1 MNRSLAVGATV
12 ATLLVAGVGVALAAP
27 GIGAGS
33 THGFTIDFPTAS
45 GLVAGSDVLE
55 AGSKVGVISDIKPLQ
70 GDKAS
75 VTVSIESDHWPL
87 HQGLQA
93 DIRPK
98 SLLGEKYVDLHDGPA
113 KNPEYDTTKVLEA
126 PADSVPVELDQFV
139 NSLDTDTRSAL
150 RVLLN
155 DLGAGI
161 AGEGVD
167 LNQAI
172 KTGRDDLAH
181 LAVTGQTL
189 NNRDP
194 DLDRILVG
202 LDGLFQKLTQDE
214 QLNQMSQLIDNGKA
228 TLDAV
233 EAEEQSF
240 SRSFSDA
247 ERALAEANI
256 SFDSVIGNLRNT
268 LNVAPYLLANV
279 HEESTLLAKAAGDT
293 LAPSSI
299 GDSSLSCGYTGCQVD
314 LLAHGIMVGPYTT
327 GGAQEWIGSAANPSA
342 VYPIFRVCLGTP
354 DTPNQSNPS
363 SNTHSCTGTANAQAA
378 SVAVPYGGGGGGDMA
393 TLAGFLGI

>member
-1 MNRSLAVGATV
+1 MNRSIAVGATV
-12 ATLLVAGVGVALAAP
+12 ATLLVAGTGVALASP
-27 GIGAGS
+27 GISAGS
-33 THGFTIDFPTAS
+33 QHEFTITFPTAS
-45 GLVAGSDVLE
+45 GLVLGSDVLE
-55 AGSKVGVISDIKPLQ
+55 AGSKVGTISDIVPLQ
-70 GDKAS
+70 NDRAS
-75 VTVSIESDHWPL
+75 VTVDIESDHWPM

-98 SLLGEKYVDLHDGPA
+98 SLLGEMYVDLHDGPA
-113 KNPEYDTTKVLEA
+113 TNPVYDTNRVLNA
-126 PADSVPVELDQFV
+126 PGDSVPVELDQFV
-139 NSLDTDTRSAL
+139 NSLDSDTRSAL
-150 RVLLN
+150 RILLN

-202 LDGLFQKLTQDE
+202 LDGLFQKLTQDD

-240 SRSFSDA
+240 SRSFNDA
-247 ERALAEANI
+247 ERALAEANT
-256 SFDSVIGNLRNT
+256 SFDSVISHLRGT
-268 LNVAPYLLANV
+268 LDIAPQLLANV
-279 HEESTLLAKAAGDT
+279 HDESNLLAFAASAT
-293 LAPSSI
+293 LAPHAPGSTQ
-299 GDSSLSCGYTGCQVD
+299 LSCGYTGCQVD
-314 LLAHGIMVGPYTT
+314 MLAHGILVGPYTT
-327 GGAQEWIGSAANPSA
+327 GGAQEWVTPGGSSSSQ
-342 VYPIFRVCLGTP
+342 VTEVLPIFRVCLGK
-354 DTPNQSNPS
+354 PNAPGQPQ
-363 SNTHSCTGTANAQAA
+363 SCTGSPNTTA
-378 SVAVPYGGGGGGDMA
+378 SVAVPYQGGGGGDMA
-393 TLAGFLGI
+393 TLAGLLGI